1 MRPVVKPE
9 AAATPPPVVEKV
21 AKPPARTTAPTEVVD
36 SPPPPPEQNQSESL
50 LSEAAAAAMRQHPI
64 PPPSEPMQYRAIG
77 LIRGRYTPSE
87 EQFTRG
93 ELITSD
99 NVSIEAVLLGRVMSL
114 VKNHIDLTTDHLW
127 VVYPRTREKQ
137 EDLHAQIVGIWEP
150 ENLSKTETETEEAEG
165 AEESEAQ
172 DAQSETSEDAEAVD
186 ATAKLEGVKAQP
198 KSIPSETAAPAA
210 SFADVEDNYFS
221 IRGEVVFHAPEA
233 SEVVI
238 KIQQNPR
245 KTGDKGKVFKL
256 KLLGTLEGK
265 VVGYFWDFH
274 VQRQAGELVITQSK
288 SIGMV
293 PPKKNQ
299 GGKNKFGKPPGRT
312 FKKGP
317 DRPFSKG
324 GRPTEG
330 AAAAVPARREPLPK
344 PVKRQEPSGNGG

>member
-1 MRPVVKPE
+1 MPV
-9 AAATPPPVVEKV
+9 
-21 AKPPARTTAPTEVVD
+21 D
-36 SPPPPPEQNQSESL
+36 M
-50 LSEAAAAAMRQHPI
+50 AAMRQHPI

-150 ENLSKTETETEEAEG
+150 ENLSKTETDSEEIDSEEIDSEEVNSEETDSEEIDSATSPSEHSEVAKAG
-165 AEESEAQ
+165 AATASADESQPPSTTTASEATSTS
-172 DAQSETSEDAEAVD
+172 AQ
-186 ATAKLEGVKAQP
+186 
-198 KSIPSETAAPAA
+198 
-210 SFADVEDNYFS
+210 FADVEDNYFS
-221 IRGEVVFHAPEA
+221 IRGEVVFHSPEN

-245 KTGDKGKVFKL
+245 KAGDKGKMFKL

-265 VVGYFWDFH
+265 VLGYFWDFH
-274 VQRQAGELVITQSK
+274 VRREAGELVITESK

-299 GGKNKFGKPPGRT
+299 GKSKFGKPPGRT
-312 FKKGP
+312 FRKGP
-317 DRPFSKG
+317 ERPFSKG
-324 GRPTEG
+324 SRPSEG
-330 AAAAVPARREPLPK
+330 ATTAPVTRRDPLPK
-344 PVKRQEPSGNGG
+344 PVKRQEASGNGS